1 MSQSGKGDR
10 VQTSTRQ
17 YNTLFT
23 CACKNKNSTVKTVNP
38 IENKVLAK
46 LDDIFTFSI
55 EELSP

>member
-1 MSQSGKGDR
+1 MSQSGKGDGG
-10 VQTSTRQ
+10 QTSTRQ
-17 YNTLFT
+17 YKTLCT
-23 CACKNKNSTVKTVNP
+23 CTCKNKNSAVKTVNP

>member
-1 MSQSGKGDR
+1 MSQSGKADR

-17 YNTLFT
+17 YKTLFT
-23 CACKNKNSTVKTVNP
+23 CACKNKNSAVKTVNP
-38 IENKVLAK
+38 IGNKVLAK